1 MVNPMV
7 ASAFGLALASAVDVV
22 GKVVIEPVKLISE
35 WCKEPLRV
43 RENDREVRRERDSR
57 ILEVELEIKRK
68 TEVQRVLSEIEE
80 LRKDKDFE
88 RMKKVSDAI
97 MEYQE
102 RLTHLNVHAISAIGS
117 MQLDL
122 REKAQK
128 LVREKAIQYQ
138 EMQTLAH
145 AQATTELAQIE
156 ETFAGNER
164 AKELL
169 YRSVEQRLFSI
180 IDTAAKF
187 LIELNNDIAVL
198 NKSINLLTEQ
208 GQEFIRDHLG
218 KFHVIADG
226 QMLASDQESV
236 RQLK

>member
-1 MVNPMV
+1 MV

-22 GKVVIEPVKLISE
+22 GKVAIEPVKLIAE

-43 RENDREVRRERDSR
+43 RENDREVKRERDSR
-57 ILEVELEIKRK
+57 ILDVELEIKRK

-80 LRKDKDFE
+80 LRKDKEFE
-88 RMKKVSDAI
+88 RMKKVSDAV

-102 RLTHLNVHAISAIGS
+102 RLTHLNVNAISAIGS

-122 REKAQK
+122 RDKAQK

-145 AQATTELAQIE
+145 AQAATELIQIE
-156 ETFAGNER
+156 DTFADNER

-180 IDTAAKF
+180 IDAAAKF

-226 QMLASDQESV
+226 QMLASDQDSV